1 MVPSQYHD
9 FFVASAGVAG
19 TLIGLLF
26 VAVSVN
32 PRWDDDD
39 PDRQLEFAI
48 RAGLAFVALSN
59 TLVVALF
66 ALVPST
72 NLATPAIA
80 ASTVGLSSSLA
91 LAYMIV
97 RAEGTVRRVWKLLLI
112 GVQATTFLLQL
123 VTAANLSTHPHSASD
138 LQNLAILSVVFFLI
152 GIHRAWELIG
162 ATETSLLHTLS
173 VAIRERNAIRSATI
187 RGDPAAPDIQ
197 DLPPEDR

>member
-66 ALVPST
+66 ALVPAT

-112 GVQATTFLLQL
+112 GVQASTFLLQL

-152 GIHRAWELIG
+152 GIHRLGLI
-162 ATETSLLHTLS
+162 AQQPLHTLCGHPARQLS
-173 VAIRERNAIRSATI
+173 LTTWH
-187 RGDPAAPDIQ
+187 PAAPDIQ